1 MTSVLYIEESIVTGE
16 ILVGAHSGEREVCVN
31 ETAIVTPTGWDF
43 LRNSRL
49 RLIRSSVTK
58 KPVSSRLV
66 KEKTDQYMMDGLGRC
81 NQPDCSSGCID
92 EEFGSGFV
100 EPTSCQDCAI
110 HELKRKG
117 DNSANCNGCNRRVL
131 LDQLS
136 ESADIMEPEQLI
148 REVTAVVTKRLER

>member
-1 MTSVLYIEESIVTGE
+1 MTSVLYIEESVVTGE
-16 ILVGAHSGEREVCVN
+16 ILAGAYSGEQEVCLT

-49 RLIRSSVTK
+49 RLIRDRVSK
-58 KPVSSRLV
+58 KTVSLRAV
-66 KEKTDQYMMDGLGRC
+66 EEKTDEYMMDGLGRC
-81 NQPDCSSGCID
+81 NQPESSCGCVD

-117 DNSANCNGCNRRVL
+117 DNSVNCNGCNRRAL

-136 ESADIMEPEQLI
+136 ESTDTMEPEQLI
-148 REVTAVVTKRLER
+148 QEVTAVVTKRLER